1 MNVLLC
7 LHRDS
12 ALNRRTVPER
22 RGEMV
27 FESPSNTHTLP
38 NERRHFP
45 VCWSMSM
52 CVCVTALQVHATCRS
67 LADRNTSLSKET
79 KSKKKEKDIPAGWVA
94 EGSWS
99 CLSTALFLS
108 ARLSLLPLAARSPFL
123 ESSSPISA
131 YTAPAKFTPPAQ
143 LIMCKFRNV
152 KKASKQGRYLL
163 KGWQMEVWKLWQTQF
178 NDAYL
183 LLVDVRCSRT
193 KQKRRK
199 S

>member
-1 MNVLLC
+1 M
-7 LHRDS
+7 
-12 ALNRRTVPER
+12 
-22 RGEMV
+22 RGDIFQCAGV
-27 FESPSNTHTLP
+27 W
-38 NERRHFP
+38 
-45 VCWSMSM
+45 V
-52 CVCVTALQVHATCRS
+52 CVCVWQLYRYMQHAGVWQT
-67 LADRNTSLSKET
+67 ET
-79 KSKKKEKDIPAGWVA
+79 LHWARRQKKEKDIPAGWVA

>member
-52 CVCVTALQVHATCRS
+52 CVCVWQLYRYMQHAGVWQT
-67 LADRNTSLSKET
+67 ET
-79 KSKKKEKDIPAGWVA
+79 LHWARRQKKEKDIPAGWVA